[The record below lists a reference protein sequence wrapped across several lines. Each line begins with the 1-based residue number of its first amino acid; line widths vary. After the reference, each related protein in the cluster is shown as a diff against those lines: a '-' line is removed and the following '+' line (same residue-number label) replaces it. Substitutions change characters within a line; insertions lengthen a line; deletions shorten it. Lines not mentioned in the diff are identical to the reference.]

1 MKTVTPSWVAAAFSA
16 LGTPPRLIAPPW
28 MLLTLFSAAATIAIC
43 YPAWPG
49 YMSYDSLFAYEQGLF
64 GIQTSLWPPVHAYM
78 FRISHAVGADTW
90 GVFLVQTFIL
100 LFGSGLFLHV
110 IAASRRTAWILCAG
124 FLVAQAYFPTL
135 WGTLF
140 AHWRDVPTVSFAA
153 LGLGLWAAAAQR
165 RSGWLLATAVVS
177 FCLSLSLR
185 YNGFPL
191 IIFVLAMMLWRPFL
205 GVHRDA
211 ESAIRR
217 RLAVGMVVGVLV
229 AWASTQW
236 RLPDLARLPKPH
248 SWAGTQVFD
257 VVGISAC
264 ADHNYL
270 PPKLTA
276 GRAITPAQIRK
287 AYDPRHMNITLAPKP
302 GVPEFVRAP
311 ARAAV
316 RETWRRL
323 MVEETGCYL
332 AHRTLVF
339 QEQMGLMREG
349 VFYPIHSGIDANPFG
364 LELRHPALAR
374 AVTTYIARNAD
385 DLWRRPFLLYVA
397 AAMLTLALL
406 WARRPEALIAVA
418 MLLGSASY
426 LFVLFIAAPAADARY
441 IFPPNIFC
449 LLISLMAV
457 GALVD
462 QRVKGLSRDDG

>member
-1 MKTVTPSWVAAAFSA
+1 MKIAIPSWATPTFRA
-16 LGTPPRLIAPPW
+16 LEAPPRLNAPPW
-28 MLLTLFSAAATIAIC
+28 LLLAIFAAVGTVAIC
-43 YPAWPG
+43 SPAWPG

-78 FRISHAVGADTW
+78 FRISHALGADTW
-90 GVFLVQTFIL
+90 GVFLVQTFVL
-100 LFGSGLFLHV
+100 LFGASIFLHV
-110 IAASRRTAWILCAG
+110 TAASRRAAWILCAG
-124 FLVAQAYFPTL
+124 FLAALAYFPTL

-140 AHWRDVPTVSFAA
+140 AHWRDVPTASFAV

-165 RSGWLLATAVVS
+165 RSAPLLAGAIAA

-191 IIFVLAMMLWRPFL
+191 ITFVLAMMLWRPFL
-205 GVHRDA
+205 GVQPDA
-211 ESAIRR
+211 ERAIRW
-217 RLAVGMVVGVLV
+217 RLVVGMVVGVLV

-257 VVGISAC
+257 VVGVSAC

-276 GRAITPAQIRK
+276 GQTITPVQIRK

-311 ARAAV
+311 AREEV
-316 RETWRRL
+316 RQTWRRL
-323 MVEETGCYL
+323 MIEETGCYL

-339 QEQMGLMREG
+339 QEQMGMMREG
-349 VFYPIHSGIDANPFG
+349 VFYPVHSGIDANAFG
-364 LELRHPALAR
+364 LELRHPALAQ
-374 AVTTYIARNAD
+374 AVATYIARNAD
-385 DLWRRPFLLYVA
+385 DLWRRPFVLYAA
-397 AAMLTLALL
+397 AAMLTVALL
-406 WARRPEALIAVA
+406 WTRRSEALVALA
-418 MLLGSASY
+418 MLFGSVSY

-449 LLISLMAV
+449 LLIILMAV
-457 GALVD
+457 SALAD
-462 QRVKGLSRDDG
+462 QRFKEPSRTDA